1 MLKGKLTSAV
11 LIAAAILVCAAPG
24 CAEKP
29 VETTPSTTHTTWQ
42 ETIPEMTE
50 TTTEPT
56 TETTVDSAMLRDPF
70 VGKWIGIIK
79 VNNSNAFFTLVFNAN
94 GTGYQSCSGKTQKFK
109 FADPDTVKKTI
120 KITPESGKEY
130 TVSYYN
136 GENASN
142 KTFAFS
148 SGMVVKCQVPSVDCL
163 RIRGTDSALTGTW
176 VSVVET
182 KGKKNKKTKKE
193 ETMVFRS
200 DNIMT
205 DKHGNA
211 PYTIERKVDGTKVIR
226 LLNGDIRYTIEG
238 DTLTLETNNDDMAK
252 EWKKK

>member
-11 LIAAAILVCAAPG
+11 LIAAAIFVCAAPG

-94 GTGYQSCSGKTQKFK
+94 GSGYQLCSGKTQKFK

-130 TVSYYN
+130 TISYYN

-148 SGMVVKCQVPSVDCL
+148 SGMVVNCQVPSVDCL
-163 RIRGTDSALTGTW
+163 RIRGTDSLRQI
-176 VSVVET
+176 S
-182 KGKKNKKTKKE
+182 
-193 ETMVFRS
+193 FRS
-200 DNIMT
+200 SP
-205 DKHGNA
+205 KSFRSSRRRA
-211 PYTIERKVDGTKVIR
+211 PRSWQAAERRQTERNEMHRTFEEEIPSAPSAASTAKDGSSSTK
-226 LLNGDIRYTIEG
+226 
-238 DTLTLETNNDDMAK
+238 
-252 EWKKK
+252 